1 VTEVSDVLRDRM
13 QEPGGLQNMLVLSLV
28 AHALAMTGLLLAP
41 GGWSSRADQLPRSVM
56 TISLAGAGEGPR
68 NGGLT
73 AAAARPVQAQ
83 TPPEEA
89 PKREA
94 VRPPAAAPEMVL
106 PTKTRVSPPSK
117 TTPAPIVTQA
127 PEQARG
133 RTPTK
138 GAKVSP
144 GEALATTMVRGQGF
158 GGLSTGGGPG
168 SGSTLD
174 VADFCCP
181 GYLSTMLDR
190 IRSAWN
196 PNQGSLGQCIVKFTI
211 QRDGQIPPQTVS
223 VETSS
228 GSITLDNAAQRA
240 VVVNS
245 KTLPPLPAEFPN
257 STLTVHLNFLYQ

>member
-13 QEPGGLQNMLVLSLV
+13 QEPDGLQKMLIVSLL
-28 AHALAMTGLLLAP
+28 AHSVIVTGLLLAP
-41 GGWSSRADQLPRSVM
+41 RNWLGRADQSPRSVM

-73 AAAARPVQAQ
+73 AASARPVQAQ
-83 TPPEEA
+83 TPPDDS
-89 PKREA
+89 PRREA
-94 VRPPAAAPEMVL
+94 VRPPAKTPEMVL
-106 PTKTRVSPPSK
+106 PTKTSAR
-117 TTPAPIVTQA
+117 TPTSVTPTPIVTQA

-138 GAKVSP
+138 GARLSP

-190 IRSAWN
+190 IRGAWN
-196 PNQGSLGQCIVKFTI
+196 QNQGGLGQCIVKFTI
-211 QRDGQIPPQTVS
+211 QRDGQIPQETVS
-223 VETSS
+223 VET
-228 GSITLDNAAQRA
+228 
-240 VVVNS
+240 
-245 KTLPPLPAEFPN
+245 
-257 STLTVHLNFLYQ
+257 